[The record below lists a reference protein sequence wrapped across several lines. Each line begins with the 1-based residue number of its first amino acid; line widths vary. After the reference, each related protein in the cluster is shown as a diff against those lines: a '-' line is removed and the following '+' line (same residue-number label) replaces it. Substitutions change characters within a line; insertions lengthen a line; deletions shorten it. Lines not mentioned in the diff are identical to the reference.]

1 MDAPDFAAKGGLVR
15 AHSLFGDRLKPLL
28 DELPEV
34 LIA

>member
-1 MDAPDFAAKGGLVR
+1 MEAPDFAAEGGLVR
-15 AHSLFGDRLKPLL
+15 AHALFGDRLKPLL